1 MNQVLKEH
9 LMKNIFADRMQA
21 TRKSFIREIL
31 KVTQQPEVISFAGG
45 LPNPGLF
52 PVEEIMSAASKVLSE
67 EGRNV
72 LQYSTTEG
80 YLPLREFIAQRYLKK
95 SGLKIDPDEILITNG
110 SQQSLDL
117 IGKVFLNKG
126 DRVVM
131 EKPGYLGAIQ
141 AFSIFEAEF
150 EAVPLLEDG
159 IDAGSLDRILDGNSA
174 KLFYTVS
181 TFQNPS
187 GITYSSQKRK
197 DVAAILKKHNVICV
211 EDNAYGE
218 LRFAGEDLPTIRNY
232 SDYTILMGSFS
243 KIIAPGLRMGWICAR
258 KEIMEK
264 LIVAKQAAD
273 LHSNYLSQRII
284 HQYLLDNDLDGHIAK
299 IKDAYGKRRDLM
311 VSMMAEHFPESVRY
325 TKPEGGMF
333 LWVTLPEGVSS
344 LELFDLAIEENV
356 AFVPGD
362 PFYTDDNSGINTL
375 RLNFSNSD
383 NEQIEEGIKRLAVC
397 LERLMGNVRRAN
409 AQHGP

>member
-1 MNQVLKEH
+1 MGT
-9 LMKNIFADRMQA
+9 IFADRMQA

-31 KVTQQPEVISFAGG
+31 KVTQQPEIISFAGG

-52 PVEEIMSAASKVLSE
+52 PVEEIAAASSKVLSE
-67 EGRNV
+67 DGINI

-95 SGLKIDPDEILITNG
+95 SGLKVDPADILITNG
-110 SQQSLDL
+110 SQQSIDL

-126 DRVVM
+126 DRVII

-141 AFSIFEAEF
+141 SFSIFEAEF

-159 IDAGSLDRILDGNSA
+159 IDTDLLDETLSKKSA
-174 KLFYTVS
+174 KLFYTVP

-187 GITYSSQKRK
+187 GITYSEQKRK
-197 DVAAILKKHNVICV
+197 DVARILNKHNVICV

-218 LRFAGEDLPTIRNY
+218 LRFAGEDLPTIRNF
-232 SDYTILMGSFS
+232 SDNTVLMGSFS

-264 LIVAKQAAD
+264 LLVAKQAAD

-284 HQYLLDNDLDGHIAK
+284 HQYLLDNDIDNHIEK

-311 VSMMAEHFPESVRY
+311 VNMMAEYFPDGVIY
-325 TKPEGGMF
+325 TKPDGGMF
-333 LWVTLPEGVSS
+333 VWVTLPESVSS
-344 LELFDLAIEENV
+344 LDLFDLAIEENV
-356 AFVPGD
+356 AFVPGN
-362 PFYTDDNSGINTL
+362 PFYADDTSGNSTL

-383 NEQIEEGIKRLAVC
+383 DEQIEEGIKRMGVC
-397 LERLMGNVRRAN
+397 LEKLMGNTVMADS
-409 AQHGP
+409 QKGF

>member
-1 MNQVLKEH
+1 MTTL
-9 LMKNIFADRMQA
+9 FADRMQA

-31 KVTQQPEVISFAGG
+31 KVTQQPEIISFAGG

-52 PVEEIMSAASKVLSE
+52 PVEEIAAASSKVLSE
-67 EGRNV
+67 DGTNI

-95 SGLKIDPDEILITNG
+95 SGLKVDPADILITNG
-110 SQQSLDL
+110 SQQSIDL

-126 DRVVM
+126 DRVII

-141 AFSIFEAEF
+141 SFSIFEAEF
-150 EAVPLLEDG
+150 EAVPLLVDG
-159 IDAGSLDRILDGNSA
+159 IDTDLLDETLSKKSA
-174 KLFYTVS
+174 KLFYTVP

-187 GITYSSQKRK
+187 GITYSEQKRK
-197 DVAAILKKHNVICV
+197 DVARILNNHNVICV

-218 LRFAGEDLPTIRNY
+218 LRFAGEDLPTIRNF
-232 SDYTILMGSFS
+232 SDNTVLMGSFS

-264 LIVAKQAAD
+264 LLVAKQAAD

-284 HQYLLDNDLDGHIAK
+284 HQYLLDNDIDSHIKK

-311 VSMMAEHFPESVRY
+311 VNMMAEYFPECVMY
-325 TKPEGGMF
+325 TKPDGGMF
-333 LWVTLPEGVSS
+333 VWVTLPESVSS
-344 LELFDLAIEENV
+344 LDLFELAIEENV
-356 AFVPGD
+356 AFVPGN
-362 PFYTDDNSGINTL
+362 PFYTDDTSGNNTL

-383 NEQIEEGIKRLAVC
+383 DEQIEEGIKRMAVC
-397 LERLMGNVRRAN
+397 LEKLMGDTVMADS
-409 AQHGP
+409 QKGF

>member
-1 MNQVLKEH
+1 MET
-9 LMKNIFADRMQA
+9 IFADRMQA

-52 PVEEIMSAASKVLSE
+52 PVDEIASASVKVLSD

-95 SGLKIDPDEILITNG
+95 SGLKVDPDDILITNG
-110 SQQSLDL
+110 SQQSIDL
-117 IGKVFLNKG
+117 IGKIFLNKG
-126 DRVVM
+126 DRVII

-159 IDAGSLDRILDGNSA
+159 IDTDLLDKTLSEKNA
-174 KLFYTVS
+174 KLFYTVR

-187 GITYSSQKRK
+187 GITYSEQKRK
-197 DVAAILKKHNVICV
+197 DVARILKKHNVVCV

-232 SDYTILMGSFS
+232 SDNTILMGSFS
-243 KIIAPGLRMGWICAR
+243 KIIAPGLRIGWICAR

-264 LIVAKQAAD
+264 LLIVKQAAD

-284 HQYLLDNDLDGHIAK
+284 HQYLLDNDIDRHITK

-311 VSMMAEHFPESVRY
+311 VNMMAEHFPEGVSY

-333 LWVTLPEGVSS
+333 VWVTLPESVSS
-344 LELFDLAIEENV
+344 LDLFELAIEENV
-356 AFVPGD
+356 AFVPGN
-362 PFYTDDNSGINTL
+362 PFYTDDTSGNNTL

-383 NEQIEEGIKRLAVC
+383 DEQIEEGIKRMAVC
-397 LERLMGNVRRAN
+397 LEKLMGNTIRADSKK
-409 AQHGP
+409 HF

>member
-1 MNQVLKEH
+1 MTTL
-9 LMKNIFADRMQA
+9 FADRMQA

-52 PVEEIMSAASKVLSE
+52 PVEEIASAASKVLSD

-95 SGLKIDPDEILITNG
+95 SGLNIDPDEILITNG
-110 SQQSLDL
+110 SQQSIDL
-117 IGKVFLNKG
+117 IGKIFLNKG
-126 DRVVM
+126 DRVII

-150 EAVPLLEDG
+150 EAIPLLEDG
-159 IDAGSLDRILDGNSA
+159 IDTGLLDRTLSENSA
-174 KLFYTVS
+174 KLFYTVP

-187 GITYSSQKRK
+187 GITYSAQKRK
-197 DVAAILKKHNVICV
+197 EVARILKKHNVVCV

-232 SDYTILMGSFS
+232 SDNTILMGSFS
-243 KIIAPGLRMGWICAR
+243 KIIAPGLRMGWICAS

-264 LIVAKQAAD
+264 LLVAKQAAD

-284 HQYLLDNDLDGHIAK
+284 HQYLLDNDIDTHITK

-311 VSMMAEHFPESVRY
+311 VNMMAAHFPEGVSY
-325 TKPEGGMF
+325 TRPEGGMF
-333 LWVTLPEGVSS
+333 VWVTLPEVVSS
-344 LELFDLAIEENV
+344 LDLFDLAIEENV
-356 AFVPGD
+356 AFVPGN
-362 PFYTDDNSGINTL
+362 PFYTDDASGSNTL

-383 NEQIEEGIKRLAVC
+383 YGQIEEGIKRLAIC
-397 LERLMGNVRRAN
+397 LEKLMK
-409 AQHGP
+409 